1 MRRREFIILLG
12 GAAITWPIAVRGQQ
26 AAKLPTIG
34 FLASGTPQN
43 WASWVAAFV
52 EQLNRLGWVQDR
64 NVMVEYRWAEGHSE
78 RFAEIVA
85 ELVRLKVHVIVTGG
99 EPAFAARQATS
110 TIPIVAALIGDP
122 VGTSLVASLARPGG
136 NVTGLSFQSTDL
148 AGKRVD
154 LLHAVIPQ
162 MKRLAVLGN
171 AGNRNVV
178 LEISEVA
185 SAAQKLGLQVA
196 RSEIRRSEDI
206 LPAFE
211 NLKTAGADALY
222 VCIDPLS
229 NANRVKINTLV
240 LSARLPTMYGTREY
254 VETGGLMSYGPSFPA
269 LFRRAAEYV
278 DKILRGA
285 KPSELPIEQPTTF
298 DFVINLTTAKALGLT
313 IPASILSLAE
323 LID

>member
-12 GAAITWPIAVRGQQ
+12 GAAFTWPIAVRGQQ

-34 FLASGTPQN
+34 FLVSGTPQN
-43 WASWVAAFV
+43 WAPWVAAFA
-52 EQLNRLGWVQDR
+52 EQLNRLGWVERR
-64 NVMVEYRWAEGHSE
+64 NVMVEYRWAEGRSE
-78 RFAEIVA
+78 RFAEIAA
-85 ELVRLKVHVIVTGG
+85 EFVRLKVDVIVTGG
-99 EPAFAARQATS
+99 EPAFATRQATS
-110 TIPIVAALIGDP
+110 TIPIVAALMADP
-122 VGTSLVASLARPGG
+122 VGTSLVTSLAHPGG
-136 NVTGLSFQSTDL
+136 NVTGLSFQSIDL

-171 AGNRNVV
+171 AGNPNVM
-178 LEISEVA
+178 LEIREVDM
-185 SAAQKLGLQVA
+185 AAQKLGLQVA
-196 RSEIRRSEDI
+196 RLEVRRAEDI

-211 NLKTAGADALY
+211 SLKMEGADALY
-222 VCIDPLS
+222 VCIDALS
-229 NANRVKINTLV
+229 NANRTKISTLA
-240 LSARLPTMYGTREY
+240 LGARLPTMYGTRDY

-313 IPASILSLAE
+313 IPASMLSLAE
-323 LID
+323 LIE

>member
-1 MRRREFIILLG
+1 MRRREFITLLG
-12 GAAITWPIAVRGQQ
+12 SAAITWPIAVRGQQ

-34 FLASGTPQN
+34 FLAAGTPQN
-43 WASWVAAFV
+43 WGSWVAAFV
-52 EQLNRLGWVQDR
+52 EQLNRLGWVERR
-64 NVMVEYRWAEGHSE
+64 NVMVEYRWADGRSE
-78 RFAEIVA
+78 RFAEIAA
-85 ELVRLKVHVIVTGG
+85 EFVRLKVDVIVTGG
-99 EPAFAARQATS
+99 APAFAAKQATS
-110 TIPIVAALIGDP
+110 TIPIVAALMADP
-122 VGTSLVASLARPGG
+122 IGTSLVTSLAHPGS
-136 NVTGLSFQSTDL
+136 NVTGLSFQSIDI

-154 LLHAVIPQ
+154 LLHSVVPQ

-171 AGNRNVV
+171 AGNPNVMP
-178 LEISEVA
+178 EIREVDK
-185 SAAQKLGLQVA
+185 AAQKLGLQVA
-196 RSEIRRSEDI
+196 RLEVRRAEDI

-211 NLKTAGADALY
+211 SLKMDGADALY

-229 NANRVKINTLV
+229 NANRTKISTLA
-240 LSARLPTMYGTREY
+240 LSARLPTMYGTRDY

-313 IPASILSLAE
+313 IPASMLSLAE
-323 LID
+323 LIE

>member
-1 MRRREFIILLG
+1 MRRREFITLLG
-12 GAAITWPIAVRGQQ
+12 GAAITWPITVRGQQ

-34 FLASGTPQN
+34 FLAAGTTQN
-43 WASWVAAFV
+43 WAPWVAAFA
-52 EQLNRLGWVQDR
+52 EQLNRLGWVEGR
-64 NVMVEYRWAEGHSE
+64 NVMVKYRWAEGHSE
-78 RFAEIVA
+78 RFSEIAAEF
-85 ELVRLKVHVIVTGG
+85 VRLKVDVIVTGG

-110 TIPIVAALIGDP
+110 SIPIVAALMADP
-122 VGTSLVASLARPGG
+122 VGTSLVTSLAHPGS
-136 NVTGLSFQSTDL
+136 NVTGLSFQSIDI

-154 LLHAVIPQ
+154 LLHSVVPQ

-171 AGNRNVV
+171 AGNPNVMP
-178 LEISEVA
+178 EIREVDK
-185 SAAQKLGLQVA
+185 AAQKLGLQVA
-196 RSEIRRSEDI
+196 RLEVRRAEDI

-211 NLKTAGADALY
+211 SLKMDGADALY

-229 NANRVKINTLV
+229 NANRTKINTLA
-240 LSARLPTMYGTREY
+240 LGARLPTMYGTRDY
-254 VETGGLMSYGPSFPA
+254 VETGGLMSYGPSFPT

-285 KPSELPIEQPTTF
+285 KPGELPIEQPTTF

-323 LID
+323 LIE

>member
-1 MRRREFIILLG
+1 
-12 GAAITWPIAVRGQQ
+12 
-26 AAKLPTIG
+26 
-34 FLASGTPQN
+34 
-43 WASWVAAFV
+43 VAAFA
-52 EQLNRLGWVQDR
+52 EQLNRLGWVERR
-64 NVMVEYRWAEGHSE
+64 NVMVEYRWAEGRSE
-78 RFAEIVA
+78 RFAEIAA
-85 ELVRLKVHVIVTGG
+85 EFVRLKVDVIVTGG
-99 EPAFAARQATS
+99 APALAAKQATS

-122 VGTSLVASLARPGG
+122 VGTSLVASLARPSG

-162 MKRLAVLGN
+162 MKQLAVLGN
-171 AGNRNVV
+171 AGNPNVV

-185 SAAQKLGLQVA
+185 SVAQKLGLQVA
-196 RSEIRRSEDI
+196 RLEVRRSEDFF
-206 LPAFE
+206 PAFE
-211 NLKTAGADALY
+211 SLKTAGADALY
-222 VCIDPLS
+222 VCIDPLV
-229 NANRVKINTLV
+229 NANRTKINTLA
-240 LSARLPTMYGTREY
+240 LSARLPTMYGTRDY

-323 LID
+323 LIE